1 MNRFDTLLIANRGEI
16 ACRIIESARK
26 IGLRTVAVYSEADR
40 GARHVRLADEAVLL
54 GPAPA
59 KESYLKVEALLAAAA
74 GTGAG
79 AIHPGYGFLSE
90 DAGFAEAVEA
100 AGLVFVG
107 PTPEQLRIFGTKHT
121 ARDAARAAGVP
132 MIAGSGLL
140 PDVDAAVLA
149 SRDIGF
155 PLMLKATGGG
165 GGIGMTVCRTQDE
178 LTESYPRVARL
189 AGASFST
196 AGVFAERY
204 VEHARHVEVQIFG
217 DGDGRVVSLGD
228 RDCSLQRRHQ
238 KVLEEAPAPDLPDAL
253 RDELHRSSRAL
264 CGSLDYR
271 SAGTVEFVYDPA
283 RQEASFLEV
292 NARLQVEHPVT
303 EAVTG
308 VDLVEW
314 MLRLAQ
320 GGTEAAGVLA
330 GRPDSIPVSGYA
342 VEARLY
348 AEDPARNFQPSSG
361 TVTNAAYPGT
371 DGVRVDAWVE
381 TGSEVSTNYDPLLAK
396 IITTGTDRNQAF
408 DRLGAA
414 LKATRIDGIETNLGM
429 LRAVTGL
436 DVVRDATHSTGTLN
450 DLGDPE
456 PRITVERPGL
466 QTSVQDWPGRA
477 GLWQVGVPPSGPMDD
492 LSFRLGNQALGNPEG
507 APGLEFTMTGPC
519 LHFTHAT
526 TVCIAGA
533 DTTLTVNG
541 ANVPAWEP
549 VTVPAG
555 GTLDVGTAEGSG
567 LRGYILFQGGLD
579 VPQYLG
585 SASTFTLGQFGGH
598 GGRVLRSGDVL
609 RAVAPETATVA
620 AADPAA
626 DPAAEDPSPAA
637 PGQAGPVPPDSR
649 PMLTSA
655 WELTVVE
662 GPHGAPEF
670 FQREDI
676 EDLYAARYEV
686 HFNSARTG
694 VRLIGPKPRWARSD
708 GGEAGL
714 HPSNIHDTAY
724 SVGALDF
731 TGDTPIL
738 LGPDGPSLGGFV
750 CPVTVVTADRW
761 KLGQL
766 RPGDTVRFVPVEAR
780 QAPSAKDLGSGRQL
794 VLPGDAG
801 WSRSTA
807 GAGVLKSGTA
817 LPSAGI
823 RRGDGDDGVLGR
835 VPEGPGRPA
844 VTYRRSGDDNLLVEY
859 GDMVLDLSL
868 RARVHALHQ
877 HLEELRMPGIVDL
890 TPGIRSLQIKIDPTV
905 LPAPR
910 LLGLVQD
917 IEAALPAS
925 SELVVPSRTV
935 RLPLS
940 WDDPA
945 TREAIQRYMAGVR
958 DDAPWCPWNIEF
970 IRRINGLES
979 VNDVFDTVFNAE
991 YLVLGLGD
999 VYLGAP
1005 VATPLD
1011 PRHRLVTTKYNPART
1026 WTPENAVGI
1035 GGAYM
1040 CIYGMEGPGGYQ
1052 FVGRTTQV
1060 WSRYADSAPFEPGSP
1075 WLLRFFDRISWY
1087 PVSPEELLDLRA
1099 DMAAGRGRGVEI
1111 EDGTFSLA
1119 DHEDFLA
1126 RNSESIAVF
1135 REQQA
1140 AAFAVERQAWADA
1153 GEFDRA
1159 DAAAAVVPEPE
1170 ELVVP
1175 DGGTL
1180 VSAPFAASVW
1190 KVDVTAGD
1198 HVVRGQ
1204 PLVSLEAMKMETV
1217 LAAPCDGV
1225 VQQVLPVAGSQVV
1238 GGEALVVLGLPVETS
1253 AEELIKELDA
1263 KELEEATV

>member
-1 MNRFDTLLIANRGEI
+1 MNRFDTPLFDTLLVANRGEI

-26 IGLRTVAVYSEADR
+26 IGLRTVAVFSEADR

-59 KESYLKVEALLAAAA
+59 KDSYLKVEALLAAAA
-74 GTGAG
+74 ATGAG

-107 PTPEQLRIFGTKHT
+107 PTPDQLRIFGTKHT

-149 SRDIGF
+149 ARDIGF

-165 GGIGMTVCRTQDE
+165 GGIGMTVCRTEDE
-178 LTESYPRVARL
+178 LTDSYPRVARL

-238 KVLEEAPAPDLPDAL
+238 KVLEEAPAPDLPAAL

-264 CGSLDYR
+264 CASLDYR

-283 RQEASFLEV
+283 RKEASFLEV

-330 GRPDSIPVSGYA
+330 GRPDSIPVSGHA

-361 TVTNAAYPGT
+361 TVTNAVYPGT

-429 LRAVTGL
+429 LRAVTAL
-436 DVVRDATHSTGTLN
+436 DVVRAAAHSTGTLN

-492 LSFRLGNQALGNPEG
+492 LSFRLGNQALGNAEG
-507 APGLEFTMTGPC
+507 APGLEFTMTGPS

-526 TVCIAGA
+526 TVCVTGARHHAHRGRHGRAGLGAGRRCPRAARSTSAPPKAPACAATSCSRA
-533 DTTLTVNG
+533 DSTCRCTWAARPPSPWGSSAATAAASSGPGMCCGPWPRTL
-541 ANVPAWEP
+541 PRRCP
-549 VTVPAG
+549 
-555 GTLDVGTAEGSG
+555 
-567 LRGYILFQGGLD
+567 
-579 VPQYLG
+579 G
-585 SASTFTLGQFGGH
+585 SAPDSVTAST
-598 GGRVLRSGDVL
+598 
-609 RAVAPETATVA
+609 TAA
-620 AADPAA
+620 R
-626 DPAAEDPSPAA
+626 PAA
-637 PGQAGPVPPDSR
+637 PGLLCSAQAGPVPLDSR
-649 PMLTSA
+649 PVLTSE

-676 EDLYAARYEV
+676 DDLYAASYEV

-694 VRLIGPKPRWARSD
+694 VRLDRPEAAVGPHRRRRGGTAPVEHPRHRLLGRRPGLHRRHPDPARPGRPQPRRLRLPGHRGD
-708 GGEAGL
+708 GRPLEAGPAAPRR
-714 HPSNIHDTAY
+714 HRPVRAGGSPAGA
-724 SVGALDF
+724 VGQ
-731 TGDTPIL
+731 
-738 LGPDGPSLGGFV
+738 GPGTGPSAG
-750 CPVTVVTADRW
+750 A
-761 KLGQL
+761 
-766 RPGDTVRFVPVEAR
+766 A
-780 QAPSAKDLGSGRQL
+780 
-794 VLPGDAG
+794 GDAG
-801 WSRSTA
+801 WSRSA
-807 GAGVLKSGTA
+807 GC
-817 LPSAGI
+817 AGI

-877 HLEELRMPGIVDL
+877 HLEAAPDARASWTSRPGSA
-890 TPGIRSLQIKIDPTV
+890 PCRSRSTPTV

-910 LLGLVQD
+910 LLGLVRE

-970 IRRINGLES
+970 IRRINGL
-979 VNDVFDTVFNAE
+979 DVRE
-991 YLVLGLGD
+991 RRL
-999 VYLGAP
+999 
-1005 VATPLD
+1005 
-1011 PRHRLVTTKYNPART
+1011 RHRLRRRVPGPGPRRRLPGRPGGHARWIRATAWSPRSTTRPGPGRRRTPSASAAPTCASTAWKDPAATSSSAGPPRCGPATPTPRRSNRARPGCCGSSTASPGTRSAPRSCWTCGRT
-1026 WTPENAVGI
+1026 WPPAGDAASRSRTAPSPWPTTRTSWPRTASPSPSSGRSRPRRSPPNGR
-1035 GGAYM
+1035 
-1040 CIYGMEGPGGYQ
+1040 P
-1052 FVGRTTQV
+1052 GRT
-1060 WSRYADSAPFEPGSP
+1060 
-1075 WLLRFFDRISWY
+1075 
-1087 PVSPEELLDLRA
+1087 
-1099 DMAAGRGRGVEI
+1099 
-1111 EDGTFSLA
+1111 
-1119 DHEDFLA
+1119 
-1126 RNSESIAVF
+1126 
-1135 REQQA
+1135 
-1140 AAFAVERQAWADA
+1140 A

-1159 DAAAAVVPEPE
+1159 DAAAAVVPAAE

-1175 DGGTL
+1175 DGATPGRRTL
-1180 VSAPFAASVW
+1180 RRQRVEGGRHRGRPRGDRASRW
-1190 KVDVTAGD
+1190 C
-1198 HVVRGQ
+1198 RWRR
-1204 PLVSLEAMKMETV
+1204 
-1217 LAAPCDGV
+1217 
-1225 VQQVLPVAGSQVV
+1225 
-1238 GGEALVVLGLPVETS
+1238 
-1253 AEELIKELDA
+1253 
-1263 KELEEATV
+1263 